1 MALGTLS
8 SLGFASGVLTQETI
22 DKLKKAEEAGRVEPY
37 KKKVEENAAKQKDL
51 TEIKT
56 KLLAFQTAVSSLGDA
71 TAFAARKVSSSIKD
85 NPAAS
90 LSADAGVALQSMKV
104 NVTQLAEK
112 DVYQSKALT
121 TDTGLVNAN
130 LKDEVKLTFFQNG
143 KEYSVTI
150 DKTTTYKDLAD
161 KISTASDGNIVAK
174 IINTGEKPD
183 GYRLS
188 LTSKETGEE
197 NAISFYP
204 GSKETTTQ
212 PDGTTKTEYKENQEA
227 KEIFKNLGWELDDS
241 NKPTDIDKNKKGYGI
256 KDQTN
261 HLKKAQ
267 NAEFT
272 MDGIKMV
279 RPSNTITDIG
289 VGLTLTLNK
298 TGEVNFEVPNH
309 LKKAQNA
316 EFTMDGIKM
325 VRPSNTITD
334 IGVGLTLTLNKTGEV
349 NFEVQ
354 QDTEAV
360 TKAMEDLVNAYND
373 LVANLNA
380 STDFN
385 SETGMKG
392 TLQGVSEVNSIRS
405 TLISALFDSVPVEGV
420 VKDKNGNDMN
430 ATVMLSMQ
438 DFGLKISESGNL
450 SFIKSDFEKK
460 MKEDISFA
468 EGFFAGITKYKD
480 IDHAG
485 ETVETGKGKI
495 EDKEFGLGDFKIIF
509 NYETYDLS
517 KTKDG
522 KPFKPQGKNEQEK
535 MQSLVDHI
543 NSFNI
548 DGLSVKLEEVKSNG
562 VNGFKIKFH
571 SENGSDFAI
580 EGKEDLLKTFG
591 LSATK
596 ITAQPIEGKG
606 IFAQLKN
613 TLEGITGKDGSLTKY
628 DEGLT
633 KDTEALNKSKDST
646 QEMINKRFET
656 MQMQFL
662 QYEVILN
669 RLNTQ
674 LNTISNMINAAN
686 QSNNN

>member
-121 TDTGLVNAN
+121 TDTGLVDAT

-150 DKTTTYKDLAD
+150 DNKTTFKDLAD

-204 GSKETTTQ
+204 GGKDK
-212 PDGTTKTEYKENQEA
+212 DGKYAENNGA
-227 KEIFKNLGWELDDS
+227 KEIFKKLGWELDDKT
-241 NKPTDIDKNKKGYGI
+241 KPNDVDKDKKGYGI
-256 KDQTN
+256 KDQT
-261 HLKKAQ
+261 
-267 NAEFT
+267 
-272 MDGIKMV
+272 
-279 RPSNTITDIG
+279 
-289 VGLTLTLNK
+289 
-298 TGEVNFEVPNH
+298 NH

-485 ETVETGKGKI
+485 ETVETSKDKI
-495 EDKEFGLGDFKIIF
+495 EDKDFQLGDFKIIF
-509 NYETYDLS
+509 NHETYDLS

-522 KPFKPQGKNEQEK
+522 KPFKPQGKNLQEK

-543 NSFNI
+543 NSLGI
-548 DGLSVKLEEVKSNG
+548 DGLSVKLEEVKQGG

-571 SENGSDFAI
+571 SESGSDFAI
-580 EGKEDLLKTFG
+580 EGKEDLLGQFG

-686 QSNNN
+686 QSNNS

>member
-22 DKLKKAEEAGRVEPY
+22 DKLKKAEEAGRIDPY
-37 KKKVEENAAKQKDL
+37 KKKIEENAAKQKDL

-121 TDTGLVNAN
+121 TDSRVINAN
-130 LKDEVKLTFFQNG
+130 LNGEAKLTFFQNG
-143 KEYSVTI
+143 KEYTVTI
-150 DKTTTYKDLAD
+150 DKTTTYRDLAD
-161 KISTASDGNIVAK
+161 KITTASDGNIVAK
-174 IINTGEKPD
+174 IINTGEKPN

-188 LTSKETGEE
+188 LSSKETGEE

-212 PDGTTKTEYKENQEA
+212 NGVSKTEYKENEEA
-227 KEIFKNLGWELDDS
+227 KKIFTNLGWELNTS
-241 NKPTDIDKNKKGYGI
+241 TSLKPEDVEKNKTGYGI
-256 KDQTN
+256 KDQAN

-272 MDGIKMV
+272 MDGIKMI
-279 RPSNTITDIG
+279 RPSNTITD
-289 VGLTLTLNK
+289 L
-298 TGEVNFEVPNH
+298 
-309 LKKAQNA
+309 A
-316 EFTMDGIKM
+316 
-325 VRPSNTITD
+325 
-334 IGVGLTLTLNKTGEV
+334 VGLTLTLNKTGEV

-354 QDTEAV
+354 QDTEAI

-385 SETGMKG
+385 TETGTKG

-420 VKDKNGNDMN
+420 VKDKNGNNMN

-485 ETVETGKGKI
+485 QTVETKDKDKI
-495 EDKEFGLGDFKIIF
+495 KEEEFGLGDFKIIF

-522 KPFKPQGKNEQEK
+522 KPFKPQGKDLQEK

-548 DGLSVKLEEVKSNG
+548 DGLSVKLEEVKQSG
-562 VNGFKIKFH
+562 VDGFKIKFH

-580 EGKEDLLKTFG
+580 EGKEDLLKQFG

-606 IFAQLKN
+606 IFAQLKS
-613 TLEGITGKDGSLTKY
+613 TLEGMTGKNGSITKY
-628 DEGLT
+628 DDGLT

-686 QSNNN
+686 QNNN

>member
-112 DVYQSKALT
+112 DVYQSKALA
-121 TDTGLVNAN
+121 TDTGLVNAS
-130 LKDEVKLTFFQNG
+130 LKNEVKLTFFQNG

-204 GSKETTTQ
+204 GSKDDKGKYQ
-212 PDGTTKTEYKENQEA
+212 ENNEA
-227 KEIFKNLGWELDDS
+227 KEIFEKLGWKLDDKT
-241 NKPTDIDKNKKGYGI
+241 KPNDVDKDKKGYGI
-256 KDQTN
+256 KDQT
-261 HLKKAQ
+261 
-267 NAEFT
+267 
-272 MDGIKMV
+272 
-279 RPSNTITDIG
+279 
-289 VGLTLTLNK
+289 
-298 TGEVNFEVPNH
+298 NH

-485 ETVETGKGKI
+485 ETVETSKGKI
-495 EDKEFGLGDFKIIF
+495 EDKDFQLGDFKIIF
-509 NYETYDLS
+509 NHETYDLS

-522 KPFKPQGKNEQEK
+522 KPFKPTGKNLQEK

-543 NSFNI
+543 NSLGI
-548 DGLSVKLEEVKSNG
+548 DGLSVKLEEVKQGG

-571 SENGSDFAI
+571 SESGSDFAI
-580 EGKEDLLKTFG
+580 EGKEDLLKQFG

>member
-121 TDTGLVNAN
+121 TDTGLVNAS
-130 LKDEVKLTFFQNG
+130 LKNEVKLTFFQNG
-143 KEYSVTI
+143 KEYTVTI

-188 LTSKETGEE
+188 LTSKETGEA

-204 GSKETTTQ
+204 GGKDR
-212 PDGTTKTEYKENQEA
+212 DGKYAENNDA
-227 KEIFKNLGWELDDS
+227 KEIFKKLGWELDDKT
-241 NKPTDIDKNKKGYGI
+241 KPNDVDKDKKGYGI
-256 KDQTN
+256 KDQT
-261 HLKKAQ
+261 
-267 NAEFT
+267 
-272 MDGIKMV
+272 
-279 RPSNTITDIG
+279 
-289 VGLTLTLNK
+289 
-298 TGEVNFEVPNH
+298 NH

-485 ETVETGKGKI
+485 ETVETSKDKI
-495 EDKEFGLGDFKIIF
+495 EDKDFQLGDFKIIF
-509 NYETYDLS
+509 NHETYDLS

-522 KPFKPQGKNEQEK
+522 KPFKPTGKNLQEK

-543 NSFNI
+543 NSLGI
-548 DGLSVKLEEVKSNG
+548 DGLSVKLEEVKQGG

-571 SENGSDFAI
+571 SESGSDFAI
-580 EGKEDLLKTFG
+580 EGKEKLLKQFG

-686 QSNNN
+686 QAQQ

>member
-121 TDTGLVNAN
+121 TDTGLVNAS
-130 LKDEVKLTFFQNG
+130 LKNEVKLTFFQNG
-143 KEYSVTI
+143 KEYTVTI

-188 LTSKETGEE
+188 LTSKETGEA

-204 GSKETTTQ
+204 GGKDK
-212 PDGTTKTEYKENQEA
+212 DGKYAENNDA
-227 KEIFKNLGWELDDS
+227 KEIFKKLGWELDDKT
-241 NKPTDIDKNKKGYGI
+241 KPNDVDKDKKGYGI
-256 KDQTN
+256 KDQT
-261 HLKKAQ
+261 
-267 NAEFT
+267 
-272 MDGIKMV
+272 
-279 RPSNTITDIG
+279 
-289 VGLTLTLNK
+289 
-298 TGEVNFEVPNH
+298 NH

-485 ETVETGKGKI
+485 ETVETSKDKI
-495 EDKEFGLGDFKIIF
+495 EDKDFQLGDFKIIF
-509 NYETYDLS
+509 NHETYDLS

-522 KPFKPQGKNEQEK
+522 KPFKPTGKNLQEK

-543 NSFNI
+543 NSLGI
-548 DGLSVKLEEVKSNG
+548 DGLSVKLEEVKQGG

-571 SENGSDFAI
+571 SESGSDFAI
-580 EGKEDLLKTFG
+580 EGKEKLLKQFG

-686 QSNNN
+686 QAQQ

>member
-121 TDTGLVNAN
+121 TDTGVINAN
-130 LKDEVKLTFFQNG
+130 LQGDTKLTFFQNG
-143 KEYSVTI
+143 KEYTVTI

-204 GSKETTTQ
+204 GSKVTTQ
-212 PDGTTKTEYKENQEA
+212 KPDGTSETKYQENEEA
-227 KEIFKNLGWELDDS
+227 KKIFTNLGWELDTS
-241 NKPTDIDKNKKGYGI
+241 TSLKPEDVEKNKTGYGI
-256 KDQTN
+256 KDQAN

-279 RPSNTITDIG
+279 RPSNTITDI
-289 VGLTLTLNK
+289 
-298 TGEVNFEVPNH
+298 
-309 LKKAQNA
+309 
-316 EFTMDGIKM
+316 
-325 VRPSNTITD
+325 S
-334 IGVGLTLTLNKTGEV
+334 VGLTLTLNKTGEV

-485 ETVETGKGKI
+485 QTVETGKGKI

-509 NYETYDLS
+509 NHETYDLS
-517 KTKDG
+517 KGKDG
-522 KPFKPQGKNEQEK
+522 KPFKPTGKNEQEK

-543 NSFNI
+543 NSLGI
-548 DGLSVKLEEVKSNG
+548 DGLSVKLEEVKQG
-562 VNGFKIKFH
+562 TTNGFKIKFH
-571 SENGSDFAI
+571 SESGSDFAI
-580 EGKEDLLKTFG
+580 EGKEKLLEQFG

>member
-112 DVYQSKALT
+112 DVYQSKALA
-121 TDTGLVNAN
+121 TDTGLVDAS
-130 LKDEVKLTFFQNG
+130 LKNEVKLTFFQNG

-150 DKTTTYKDLAD
+150 DNKTTFKDLAD

-204 GSKETTTQ
+204 GGKDK
-212 PDGTTKTEYKENQEA
+212 DGKYTENKEA
-227 KEIFKNLGWELDDS
+227 KEIFEKLGWELDDQT
-241 NKPTDIDKNKKGYGI
+241 KPNDVDKDKKGYGI
-256 KDQTN
+256 KDQ
-261 HLKKAQ
+261 A
-267 NAEFT
+267 
-272 MDGIKMV
+272 
-279 RPSNTITDIG
+279 
-289 VGLTLTLNK
+289 
-298 TGEVNFEVPNH
+298 NH

-485 ETVETGKGKI
+485 ETVETSKDKI
-495 EDKEFGLGDFKIIF
+495 EDKDFQLGDFKIIF
-509 NYETYDLS
+509 NHETYDLS

-522 KPFKPQGKNEQEK
+522 KPFKPQGKDLQEK
-535 MQSLVDHI
+535 MQSLVGHI
-543 NSFNI
+543 NSLGI

-562 VNGFKIKFH
+562 VNGFKIKFR

-580 EGKEDLLKTFG
+580 EGKEKLLKQFG

-686 QSNNN
+686 QAQQ

>member
-90 LSADAGVALQSMKV
+90 LSADAGVALQSMKI

-112 DVYQSKALT
+112 DVYQSEALT
-121 TDTGLVNAN
+121 TDTGLVDAS
-130 LKDEVKLTFFQNG
+130 LKGEVKLTFFQNG

-204 GSKETTTQ
+204 GGKNK
-212 PDGTTKTEYKENQEA
+212 DGKYEEKQEA
-227 KEIFKNLGWELDDS
+227 KDIFKNLGWELDTS
-241 NKPTDIDKNKKGYGI
+241 TSLKPEDVEKKKVGYGI

-272 MDGIKMV
+272 MDGIKMI
-279 RPSNTITDIG
+279 RPSNTITD
-289 VGLTLTLNK
+289 L
-298 TGEVNFEVPNH
+298 
-309 LKKAQNA
+309 A
-316 EFTMDGIKM
+316 
-325 VRPSNTITD
+325 
-334 IGVGLTLTLNKTGEV
+334 VGLTLTLNKTGEV

-354 QDTEAV
+354 QDTEAI

-385 SETGMKG
+385 TETGTKG

-485 ETVETGKGKI
+485 ETVETSKDKI
-495 EDKEFGLGDFKIIF
+495 EDKEFGLGDFKIVF

-522 KPFKPQGKNEQEK
+522 KPFKPTGSNVQEK

-548 DGLSVKLEEVKSNG
+548 DGLSVKLEEVKQSG
-562 VNGFKIKFH
+562 IDGFKIKFH

-613 TLEGITGKDGSLTKY
+613 TLEGITGKDGSITKY

-686 QSNNN
+686 QAQQ

>member
-112 DVYQSKALT
+112 DVYQSKALA
-121 TDTGLVNAN
+121 TDTGLVNAS

-143 KEYSVTI
+143 KEYTVTI

-204 GSKETTTQ
+204 GGKDK
-212 PDGTTKTEYKENQEA
+212 DGKYAENNDA
-227 KEIFKNLGWELDDS
+227 KEIFKKLGWELDDKT
-241 NKPTDIDKNKKGYGI
+241 KPNDVDKDKKGYGI
-256 KDQTN
+256 KDQT
-261 HLKKAQ
+261 
-267 NAEFT
+267 
-272 MDGIKMV
+272 
-279 RPSNTITDIG
+279 
-289 VGLTLTLNK
+289 
-298 TGEVNFEVPNH
+298 NH

-485 ETVETGKGKI
+485 ETVETSKGKI

-522 KPFKPQGKNEQEK
+522 KPFKPTGNTEQEK

-562 VNGFKIKFH
+562 INGFKIKFH

-580 EGKEDLLKTFG
+580 EGKEKLLKQFG

-646 QEMINKRFET
+646 QEMIDKRFET

-686 QSNNN
+686 QSNNS

>member
-121 TDTGLVNAN
+121 TDTGLVNAT

-150 DKTTTYKDLAD
+150 DNKTTFKDLAD

-204 GSKETTTQ
+204 GGKNK
-212 PDGTTKTEYKENQEA
+212 DGKYTENNDA
-227 KEIFKNLGWELDDS
+227 KEIFKKLGWELDDKT
-241 NKPTDIDKNKKGYGI
+241 KPNDVDKDKKGYGI
-256 KDQTN
+256 KDQ
-261 HLKKAQ
+261 A
-267 NAEFT
+267 
-272 MDGIKMV
+272 
-279 RPSNTITDIG
+279 
-289 VGLTLTLNK
+289 
-298 TGEVNFEVPNH
+298 NH

-485 ETVETGKGKI
+485 ETVETSKDKI
-495 EDKEFGLGDFKIIF
+495 EDKDFQLGDFKIIF
-509 NYETYDLS
+509 NHETYDLS

-522 KPFKPQGKNEQEK
+522 KPFKPQGKDLQEK

-543 NSFNI
+543 NSLGI
-548 DGLSVKLEEVKSNG
+548 DGLSVKLEEVKQG
-562 VNGFKIKFH
+562 TTNGFKIKFH
-571 SENGSDFAI
+571 SESGSDFAI
-580 EGKEDLLKTFG
+580 EGKEKLLGQFG

-686 QSNNN
+686 QAQQ

>member
-121 TDTGLVNAN
+121 TDTGLVNAS
-130 LKDEVKLTFFQNG
+130 LKNEVKLTFFQNG
-143 KEYSVTI
+143 KEYTVTI

-204 GSKETTTQ
+204 GGKDDKGKYQ
-212 PDGTTKTEYKENQEA
+212 ENNEA
-227 KEIFKNLGWELDDS
+227 KEIFKKLGWELDDQ
-241 NKPTDIDKNKKGYGI
+241 NKPSDVDKDKKGYGI
-256 KDQTN
+256 KDQT
-261 HLKKAQ
+261 
-267 NAEFT
+267 
-272 MDGIKMV
+272 
-279 RPSNTITDIG
+279 
-289 VGLTLTLNK
+289 
-298 TGEVNFEVPNH
+298 NH

-485 ETVETGKGKI
+485 QTVETNKGKI
-495 EDKEFGLGDFKIIF
+495 EEKDFQLGDFKIIF
-509 NYETYDLS
+509 NHETYDLS

-522 KPFKPQGKNEQEK
+522 KAFKPTGKNEQEK

-543 NSFNI
+543 NSLGI

-571 SENGSDFAI
+571 SESGSDFAI
-580 EGKEDLLKTFG
+580 EGKEKLLEQFG

-686 QSNNN
+686 QAQQ

>member
-22 DKLKKAEEAGRVEPY
+22 DKLKKAEEAGRIDPY
-37 KKKVEENAAKQKDL
+37 KKKIEENAAKQKDL

-112 DVYQSKALT
+112 DVYQSKALA
-121 TDTGLVNAN
+121 TDTGVINAN
-130 LKDEVKLTFFQNG
+130 LQSDTKLTFFQNG
-143 KEYSVTI
+143 KEYTVTI
-150 DKTTTYKDLAD
+150 DKTTTYRDLAD
-161 KISTASDGNIVAK
+161 KITTASDGNIVAK

-204 GSKETTTQ
+204 GSKEITTQ

-256 KDQTN
+256 KDQT
-261 HLKKAQ
+261 
-267 NAEFT
+267 
-272 MDGIKMV
+272 
-279 RPSNTITDIG
+279 
-289 VGLTLTLNK
+289 
-298 TGEVNFEVPNH
+298 NH

-686 QSNNN
+686 QSNNS

>member
-121 TDTGLVNAN
+121 TDTGLVNASLN
-130 LKDEVKLTFFQNG
+130 NEVKLTFFQNG
-143 KEYSVTI
+143 KEYTVTI

-204 GSKETTTQ
+204 GGKNK
-212 PDGTTKTEYKENQEA
+212 DGKYTENNDA
-227 KEIFKNLGWELDDS
+227 KKIFKNLGWELDDKT
-241 NKPTDIDKNKKGYGI
+241 KPNDVDKDKKGYGI
-256 KDQTN
+256 KDQ
-261 HLKKAQ
+261 A
-267 NAEFT
+267 
-272 MDGIKMV
+272 
-279 RPSNTITDIG
+279 
-289 VGLTLTLNK
+289 
-298 TGEVNFEVPNH
+298 NH

-580 EGKEDLLKTFG
+580 EGKEKLLKQFG

-686 QSNNN
+686 QAQQ

>member
-121 TDTGLVNAN
+121 TDTGLVNAT

-150 DKTTTYKDLAD
+150 DNKTTFKDLAD

-204 GSKETTTQ
+204 GGKDK
-212 PDGTTKTEYKENQEA
+212 DGKYAENNDA
-227 KEIFKNLGWELDDS
+227 KEIFKKLGWELDDKT
-241 NKPTDIDKNKKGYGI
+241 KPNDVDKDKKGYGI
-256 KDQTN
+256 KDQT
-261 HLKKAQ
+261 
-267 NAEFT
+267 
-272 MDGIKMV
+272 
-279 RPSNTITDIG
+279 
-289 VGLTLTLNK
+289 
-298 TGEVNFEVPNH
+298 NH

-485 ETVETGKGKI
+485 ETVEKGKGKI

-646 QEMINKRFET
+646 QEMIDKRFET

-686 QSNNN
+686 QSSNN

>member
-112 DVYQSKALT
+112 DVYQSKALA
-121 TDTGLVNAN
+121 TDTGLVNAS
-130 LKDEVKLTFFQNG
+130 LKNEVKLTFFQNG
-143 KEYSVTI
+143 KEYTVTI

-204 GSKETTTQ
+204 GSKDDKGKYQ
-212 PDGTTKTEYKENQEA
+212 ENSDA
-227 KEIFKNLGWELDDS
+227 KEIFKKLGWELDDQT
-241 NKPTDIDKNKKGYGI
+241 KPNDVDKDKKGYGI
-256 KDQTN
+256 KDQ
-261 HLKKAQ
+261 K
-267 NAEFT
+267 
-272 MDGIKMV
+272 
-279 RPSNTITDIG
+279 
-289 VGLTLTLNK
+289 
-298 TGEVNFEVPNH
+298 NH

-522 KPFKPQGKNEQEK
+522 KPFKPTGNTEQEK

-646 QEMINKRFET
+646 QEMIDKRFET

-686 QSNNN
+686 QSNNS

>member
-121 TDTGLVNAN
+121 TDTGVINAS
-130 LKDEVKLTFFQNG
+130 LQSDTKLTFFQNG
-143 KEYSVTI
+143 KEYTVTI

-204 GSKETTTQ
+204 GSKDK
-212 PDGTTKTEYKENQEA
+212 DGKYEEKQEA
-227 KEIFKNLGWELDDS
+227 RDIFKNLGWELDDKTKPS
-241 NKPTDIDKNKKGYGI
+241 DVNKDKKGYGI
-256 KDQTN
+256 KDQAN

-279 RPSNTITDIG
+279 RPSNTITD
-289 VGLTLTLNK
+289 L
-298 TGEVNFEVPNH
+298 
-309 LKKAQNA
+309 A
-316 EFTMDGIKM
+316 
-325 VRPSNTITD
+325 
-334 IGVGLTLTLNKTGEV
+334 VGLTLTLNKTGEV

-485 ETVETGKGKI
+485 ETVETSKDKI
-495 EDKEFGLGDFKIIF
+495 EDKDFQLGDFKIIF
-509 NYETYDLS
+509 NHETYDLS

-522 KPFKPQGKNEQEK
+522 KPFKPQGKDLQEK

-543 NSFNI
+543 NSLGI
-548 DGLSVKLEEVKSNG
+548 DGLSVKLEEVKQG
-562 VNGFKIKFH
+562 TTNGFKIKFH
-571 SENGSDFAI
+571 SESGSDFAI
-580 EGKEDLLKTFG
+580 EGKEKLLEQFG

-646 QEMINKRFET
+646 QEMIDKRFET

-686 QSNNN
+686 QSSNN

>member
-112 DVYQSKALT
+112 DVYQSKALA

-130 LKDEVKLTFFQNG
+130 LKNEVKLTFFQNG
-143 KEYSVTI
+143 KEYTVTI

-204 GSKETTTQ
+204 GGKNK
-212 PDGTTKTEYKENQEA
+212 DGKYAENEEA
-227 KEIFKNLGWELDDS
+227 KKIFEKLGWELDDQT
-241 NKPTDIDKNKKGYGI
+241 KPNDVDKDKKGYGI
-256 KDQTN
+256 KDQ
-261 HLKKAQ
+261 A
-267 NAEFT
+267 
-272 MDGIKMV
+272 
-279 RPSNTITDIG
+279 
-289 VGLTLTLNK
+289 
-298 TGEVNFEVPNH
+298 NH

-485 ETVETGKGKI
+485 QTVETNKDKI
-495 EDKEFGLGDFKIIF
+495 EEKDFQLGDFKIIF
-509 NYETYDLS
+509 NHETYDLS
-517 KTKDG
+517 KGKDG
-522 KPFKPQGKNEQEK
+522 KPFKPTGKNEQEK

-543 NSFNI
+543 NSLGI

-571 SENGSDFAI
+571 SESGSDFAI
-580 EGKEDLLKTFG
+580 EGKEKLLEQFG

-686 QSNNN
+686 QAQQ

>member
-8 SLGFASGVLTQETI
+8 SLGFASGILKQDTI
-22 DKLKKAEEAGRVEPY
+22 DKMKKAEEAKRVEPY

-104 NVTQLAEK
+104 NVTKLAEK
-112 DVYQSKALT
+112 DVYQSKALA
-121 TDTGLVNAN
+121 TDTGVIDAN
-130 LKDEVKLTFFQNG
+130 LRNDVKLTFFQNG
-143 KEYSVTI
+143 KEYTVTI

-174 IINTGEKPD
+174 IINTGEKPE

-188 LTSKETGEE
+188 LTSKETGEK

-212 PDGTTKTEYKENQEA
+212 PGGTTKTEYKESPKA
-227 KEIFKNLGWELDDS
+227 KNIFTKLGWELDTNTS
-241 NKPTDIDKNKKGYGI
+241 LKPEDVEKNKTGYGI

-272 MDGIKMV
+272 MDGIKMI
-279 RPSNTITDIG
+279 RPSNTITD
-289 VGLTLTLNK
+289 L
-298 TGEVNFEVPNH
+298 
-309 LKKAQNA
+309 A
-316 EFTMDGIKM
+316 
-325 VRPSNTITD
+325 
-334 IGVGLTLTLNKTGEV
+334 VGLTLTLNKTGEV

-385 SETGMKG
+385 SETGTKG

-420 VKDKNGNDMN
+420 VKDKNGNNMN

-438 DFGLKISESGNL
+438 DFGLKISKSGNL

-485 ETVETGKGKI
+485 QTVEKSKDKI

-522 KPFKPQGKNEQEK
+522 KPFKPTGNSVQEK

-543 NSFNI
+543 NSLGI
-548 DGLSVKLEEVKSNG
+548 DGLSVKLEEVKQSG

-580 EGKEDLLKTFG
+580 EGKEKLLETFG

-613 TLEGITGKDGSLTKY
+613 TLEGMTGKKGSLTKY
-628 DEGLT
+628 DDGLT

-674 LNTISNMINAAN
+674 LNTINNMINAAN
-686 QSNNN
+686 QNNN

>member
-112 DVYQSKALT
+112 DVYQSKALA
-121 TDTGLVNAN
+121 TDTGLVNAS
-130 LKDEVKLTFFQNG
+130 LKNEVKLTFFQNG

-204 GSKETTTQ
+204 GSKDDKGKYQ
-212 PDGTTKTEYKENQEA
+212 ENNEA
-227 KEIFKNLGWELDDS
+227 KEIFKKLGWELDDKT
-241 NKPTDIDKNKKGYGI
+241 KPNDVDKDKKGYGI
-256 KDQTN
+256 KDQT
-261 HLKKAQ
+261 
-267 NAEFT
+267 
-272 MDGIKMV
+272 
-279 RPSNTITDIG
+279 
-289 VGLTLTLNK
+289 
-298 TGEVNFEVPNH
+298 NH

-522 KPFKPQGKNEQEK
+522 KPFKPTGSTEQEK

-646 QEMINKRFET
+646 QEMIDKRFET

-686 QSNNN
+686 QAQQ

>member
-130 LKDEVKLTFFQNG
+130 LKNEVKLTFFQNG

-204 GSKETTTQ
+204 GGKDK
-212 PDGTTKTEYKENQEA
+212 DGKYAENNDA
-227 KEIFKNLGWELDDS
+227 KEIFKKLGWELNDKT
-241 NKPTDIDKNKKGYGI
+241 KPNDVDKDKKGYGI
-256 KDQTN
+256 KDQT
-261 HLKKAQ
+261 
-267 NAEFT
+267 
-272 MDGIKMV
+272 
-279 RPSNTITDIG
+279 
-289 VGLTLTLNK
+289 
-298 TGEVNFEVPNH
+298 NH

-646 QEMINKRFET
+646 QEMIDKRFET

-686 QSNNN
+686 QSSNN

>member
-112 DVYQSKALT
+112 DVYQSKALA
-121 TDTGLVNAN
+121 TDTGLVDAS
-130 LKDEVKLTFFQNG
+130 LKNEVKLTFFQNG

-204 GSKETTTQ
+204 GSKDDKGKYQ
-212 PDGTTKTEYKENQEA
+212 ENNEA
-227 KEIFKNLGWELDDS
+227 KEIFKKLGWELDDKT
-241 NKPTDIDKNKKGYGI
+241 KPNDVDKDKKGYGI
-256 KDQTN
+256 KDQT
-261 HLKKAQ
+261 
-267 NAEFT
+267 
-272 MDGIKMV
+272 
-279 RPSNTITDIG
+279 
-289 VGLTLTLNK
+289 
-298 TGEVNFEVPNH
+298 NH

-485 ETVETGKGKI
+485 ETVETSKDKI
-495 EDKEFGLGDFKIIF
+495 EDKDFQLGDFKIIF
-509 NYETYDLS
+509 NHETYDLS

-522 KPFKPQGKNEQEK
+522 KPFKPTGKNLQEK

-543 NSFNI
+543 NSLGI
-548 DGLSVKLEEVKSNG
+548 DGLSVKLEEVKQGG

-571 SENGSDFAI
+571 SESGSDFAI
-580 EGKEDLLKTFG
+580 EGKEDLLKQFG

-686 QSNNN
+686 QSSNN

>member
-112 DVYQSKALT
+112 DVYQSKALA

-130 LKDEVKLTFFQNG
+130 LKNEVKLTFFQNG
-143 KEYSVTI
+143 KEYTVTI

-256 KDQTN
+256 KDQT
-261 HLKKAQ
+261 
-267 NAEFT
+267 
-272 MDGIKMV
+272 
-279 RPSNTITDIG
+279 
-289 VGLTLTLNK
+289 
-298 TGEVNFEVPNH
+298 NH

-485 ETVETGKGKI
+485 ETVETGRGKI

-686 QSNNN
+686 QAQQ

>member
-112 DVYQSKALT
+112 DVYQSKALA
-121 TDTGLVNAN
+121 TDTGLVDAN
-130 LKDEVKLTFFQNG
+130 LKNEVKLTFFQNG

-204 GSKETTTQ
+204 GGKDDKGKYQ
-212 PDGTTKTEYKENQEA
+212 ENNEA
-227 KEIFKNLGWELDDS
+227 KEIFKKLGWELDDQ
-241 NKPTDIDKNKKGYGI
+241 NKPSDVDKDKKGYGI
-256 KDQTN
+256 KDQT
-261 HLKKAQ
+261 
-267 NAEFT
+267 
-272 MDGIKMV
+272 
-279 RPSNTITDIG
+279 
-289 VGLTLTLNK
+289 
-298 TGEVNFEVPNH
+298 NH

-548 DGLSVKLEEVKSNG
+548 DGLRVKLEEVKSNG

-580 EGKEDLLKTFG
+580 EGKEKLLKQFG

-686 QSNNN
+686 QAQQ

>member
-121 TDTGLVNAN
+121 TDTGLVNAS

-150 DKTTTYKDLAD
+150 DNKTTFKDLAD

-204 GSKETTTQ
+204 GGKDK
-212 PDGTTKTEYKENQEA
+212 DGKYAENNDA
-227 KEIFKNLGWELDDS
+227 KEIFKKLGWELDDKT
-241 NKPTDIDKNKKGYGI
+241 KPNDVDKDKKGYGI
-256 KDQTN
+256 KDQ
-261 HLKKAQ
+261 A
-267 NAEFT
+267 
-272 MDGIKMV
+272 
-279 RPSNTITDIG
+279 
-289 VGLTLTLNK
+289 
-298 TGEVNFEVPNH
+298 NH

-509 NYETYDLS
+509 NHETYDLS

-522 KPFKPQGKNEQEK
+522 KPFKPTGGTEQEK

-580 EGKEDLLKTFG
+580 EGKEKLLKQFG

-686 QSNNN
+686 QAQQ

>member
-121 TDTGLVNAN
+121 TDTGLVDAT
-130 LKDEVKLTFFQNG
+130 LKNEVKLTFFQNG

-204 GSKETTTQ
+204 GGKDK
-212 PDGTTKTEYKENQEA
+212 DGKYTENNDA
-227 KEIFKNLGWELDDS
+227 KEIFKKLGWELDDQT
-241 NKPTDIDKNKKGYGI
+241 KPNDVDKDKKGYGI
-256 KDQTN
+256 KDQ
-261 HLKKAQ
+261 A
-267 NAEFT
+267 
-272 MDGIKMV
+272 
-279 RPSNTITDIG
+279 
-289 VGLTLTLNK
+289 
-298 TGEVNFEVPNH
+298 NH

-580 EGKEDLLKTFG
+580 EGKEKLLKQFG

-646 QEMINKRFET
+646 QEMIDKRFET

-686 QSNNN
+686 QSNNS

>member
-22 DKLKKAEEAGRVEPY
+22 DKLKKAEEAGRIDPY
-37 KKKVEENAAKQKDL
+37 KKKIEENAAKQKDL

-121 TDTGLVNAN
+121 TDTGLVNAS
-130 LKDEVKLTFFQNG
+130 LKNEVKLTFFQNG
-143 KEYSVTI
+143 KEYTVTI
-150 DKTTTYKDLAD
+150 DKTTTYRDLAD
-161 KISTASDGNIVAK
+161 KITTASDGNIVAK

-188 LTSKETGEE
+188 LSSKETGEE

-204 GSKETTTQ
+204 GSKETTKQ
-212 PDGTTKTEYKENQEA
+212 PDGTSKTEYKENEEA
-227 KEIFKNLGWELDDS
+227 KKIFENLGWKLDDKT
-241 NKPTDIDKNKKGYGI
+241 KPTDIEKEKKGYGI
-256 KDQTN
+256 KDQAN

-272 MDGIKMV
+272 MDGIKMI
-279 RPSNTITDIG
+279 RPSNTITD
-289 VGLTLTLNK
+289 L
-298 TGEVNFEVPNH
+298 
-309 LKKAQNA
+309 A
-316 EFTMDGIKM
+316 
-325 VRPSNTITD
+325 
-334 IGVGLTLTLNKTGEV
+334 VGLTLTLNKTGEV

-354 QDTEAV
+354 QDTEAI

-385 SETGMKG
+385 TETGTKG

-420 VKDKNGNDMN
+420 VKDKNGNNMN

-485 ETVETGKGKI
+485 ETVETGKDKI
-495 EDKEFGLGDFKIIF
+495 EDKEFGLGDFKIVF

-522 KPFKPQGKNEQEK
+522 KPFKPTGSNVQEK

-543 NSFNI
+543 NSLGI
-548 DGLSVKLEEVKSNG
+548 DGLSVKLEEVKQSG
-562 VNGFKIKFH
+562 IDGFKIKFH

-580 EGKEDLLKTFG
+580 EGKENLLKQFG

-686 QSNNN
+686 QAQQ

>member
-112 DVYQSKALT
+112 DVYQSKALA
-121 TDTGLVNAN
+121 TDTGLVNAS
-130 LKDEVKLTFFQNG
+130 LKNEVKLTFFQNG

-204 GSKETTTQ
+204 GSKDDKGKYQ
-212 PDGTTKTEYKENQEA
+212 ENNEA
-227 KEIFKNLGWELDDS
+227 KEIFKKLGWDLDIS
-241 NKPTDIDKNKKGYGI
+241 TSLKPEDVEKNKTGYGI

-279 RPSNTITDIG
+279 RPSNTITD
-289 VGLTLTLNK
+289 L
-298 TGEVNFEVPNH
+298 
-309 LKKAQNA
+309 A
-316 EFTMDGIKM
+316 
-325 VRPSNTITD
+325 
-334 IGVGLTLTLNKTGEV
+334 VGLTLTLNKTGEV

-420 VKDKNGNDMN
+420 VKDKNGNNMN

-686 QSNNN
+686 QSSNN

>member
-112 DVYQSKALT
+112 DVYQSKALA

-130 LKDEVKLTFFQNG
+130 LNNEVKLTFFQNG

-227 KEIFKNLGWELDDS
+227 KDIFKNLGWELDDS

-256 KDQTN
+256 KDQ
-261 HLKKAQ
+261 A
-267 NAEFT
+267 
-272 MDGIKMV
+272 
-279 RPSNTITDIG
+279 
-289 VGLTLTLNK
+289 
-298 TGEVNFEVPNH
+298 NH

-522 KPFKPQGKNEQEK
+522 KPFKPIGNTEQEK

-580 EGKEDLLKTFG
+580 EGKEKLLEQFG

-646 QEMINKRFET
+646 QEMIDKRFET

-686 QSNNN
+686 QSSNN

>member
-22 DKLKKAEEAGRVEPY
+22 DKLKKAEEAGRIDPY
-37 KKKVEENAAKQKDL
+37 KKKIEENAAKQKDL

-112 DVYQSKALT
+112 DVYQSKALA
-121 TDTGLVNAN
+121 TDTGVINAN
-130 LKDEVKLTFFQNG
+130 LKNEVKLTFFQNG

-204 GSKETTTQ
+204 GSKDK
-212 PDGTTKTEYKENQEA
+212 DGKYEEKQEA
-227 KEIFKNLGWELDDS
+227 KDIFKNLGWELDTS
-241 NKPTDIDKNKKGYGI
+241 TSLKPEDVEKKKVGYGI
-256 KDQTN
+256 KDQ
-261 HLKKAQ
+261 A
-267 NAEFT
+267 
-272 MDGIKMV
+272 
-279 RPSNTITDIG
+279 
-289 VGLTLTLNK
+289 
-298 TGEVNFEVPNH
+298 NH

-420 VKDKNGNDMN
+420 VKDKNGNDMK

-485 ETVETGKGKI
+485 ETVETGKNKI

-522 KPFKPQGKNEQEK
+522 KPFKPTGKNEQEK

-543 NSFNI
+543 NSLGI
-548 DGLSVKLEEVKSNG
+548 DGLSVKLEEVKQG
-562 VNGFKIKFH
+562 TTNGFKIKFH

-580 EGKEDLLKTFG
+580 EGKEKLLEQFG

-686 QSNNN
+686 QAQQ

>member
-121 TDTGLVNAN
+121 TDTGLVNAS

-150 DKTTTYKDLAD
+150 DNKTTFKDLAD

-204 GSKETTTQ
+204 GGKDK
-212 PDGTTKTEYKENQEA
+212 DGKYAENNDA
-227 KEIFKNLGWELDDS
+227 KEIFKKLGWELDDKT
-241 NKPTDIDKNKKGYGI
+241 KPNDVDKDKTGYGI
-256 KDQTN
+256 KDQ
-261 HLKKAQ
+261 A
-267 NAEFT
+267 
-272 MDGIKMV
+272 
-279 RPSNTITDIG
+279 
-289 VGLTLTLNK
+289 
-298 TGEVNFEVPNH
+298 NH

-686 QSNNN
+686 QAQQ

>member
-121 TDTGLVNAN
+121 TDTGLVDAT

-150 DKTTTYKDLAD
+150 DNKTTFKDLAD

-204 GSKETTTQ
+204 GGKDK
-212 PDGTTKTEYKENQEA
+212 DGKYAENNGA
-227 KEIFKNLGWELDDS
+227 KEIFKKLGWELDDKT
-241 NKPTDIDKNKKGYGI
+241 KPNDVDKDKKGYGI
-256 KDQTN
+256 KDQT
-261 HLKKAQ
+261 
-267 NAEFT
+267 
-272 MDGIKMV
+272 
-279 RPSNTITDIG
+279 
-289 VGLTLTLNK
+289 
-298 TGEVNFEVPNH
+298 NH

-485 ETVETGKGKI
+485 QTVETSKGKI

-509 NYETYDLS
+509 NHETYDLS
-517 KTKDG
+517 KGKDG
-522 KPFKPQGKNEQEK
+522 KPFKPTGNSVQEK

-543 NSFNI
+543 NSLGI
-548 DGLSVKLEEVKSNG
+548 DGLSVKLEEVKQG
-562 VNGFKIKFH
+562 TTNGFKIKFH
-571 SENGSDFAI
+571 SESGSDFAI
-580 EGKEDLLKTFG
+580 EGKEKLLEQFG

>member
-112 DVYQSKALT
+112 DVYQSKAFT
-121 TDTGLVNAN
+121 TDTGLVNAS

-150 DKTTTYKDLAD
+150 DNKTTFKDLAD

-174 IINTGEKPD
+174 IINTGEKPN

-204 GSKETTTQ
+204 GGKNK
-212 PDGTTKTEYKENQEA
+212 DGKYEEKQEA
-227 KEIFKNLGWELDDS
+227 KDIFKKLGWELDDQ

-256 KDQTN
+256 KDQ
-261 HLKKAQ
+261 A
-267 NAEFT
+267 
-272 MDGIKMV
+272 
-279 RPSNTITDIG
+279 
-289 VGLTLTLNK
+289 
-298 TGEVNFEVPNH
+298 NH

-460 MKEDISFA
+460 IKEDISFA

-495 EDKEFGLGDFKIIF
+495 EDEEFRLGDFKIIF
-509 NYETYDLS
+509 NHETYDLS

-522 KPFKPQGKNEQEK
+522 KPFKPTGGTEQEK

-543 NSFNI
+543 NSLGI

-571 SENGSDFAI
+571 SESGSDFAI
-580 EGKEDLLKTFG
+580 EGKEKLLKQFG

-686 QSNNN
+686 QAQQ

>member
-112 DVYQSKALT
+112 DVYQSKALA
-121 TDTGLVNAN
+121 TDTGLVNAS
-130 LKDEVKLTFFQNG
+130 LKNEVKLTFFQNG
-143 KEYSVTI
+143 KEYTVTI

-174 IINTGEKPD
+174 IINTGEKPN

-204 GSKETTTQ
+204 GSKDDKGKYQ
-212 PDGTTKTEYKENQEA
+212 ENSEA
-227 KEIFKNLGWELDDS
+227 KEIFKNLGWELDTS
-241 NKPTDIDKNKKGYGI
+241 TSLKPEDVEKNKTGYGI
-256 KDQTN
+256 KDQAN

-279 RPSNTITDIG
+279 RPSNTITD
-289 VGLTLTLNK
+289 L
-298 TGEVNFEVPNH
+298 
-309 LKKAQNA
+309 A
-316 EFTMDGIKM
+316 
-325 VRPSNTITD
+325 
-334 IGVGLTLTLNKTGEV
+334 VGLTLTLNKTGEV

-420 VKDKNGNDMN
+420 VKDKNGNNMN

-485 ETVETGKGKI
+485 QTVETKDKDKI
-495 EDKEFGLGDFKIIF
+495 KEEEFKLGDFKIIF
-509 NYETYDLS
+509 NHETYDLS
-517 KTKDG
+517 KGKDG
-522 KPFKPQGKNEQEK
+522 KPFKPTGSSVQEK

-543 NSFNI
+543 NSLGI
-548 DGLSVKLEEVKSNG
+548 DGLSVKLEEVKQGG

-571 SENGSDFAI
+571 SESGSDFAI
-580 EGKEDLLKTFG
+580 EGKEGLLGQFG

>member
-112 DVYQSKALT
+112 DVYQSKALA
-121 TDTGLVNAN
+121 TDTGVINAN
-130 LKDEVKLTFFQNG
+130 LQNDTKLTFFQNG
-143 KEYSVTI
+143 KEYTVTI
-150 DKTTTYKDLAD
+150 NKTTTYKDLAD

-204 GSKETTTQ
+204 GGKNK
-212 PDGTTKTEYKENQEA
+212 DGKYAENNDA
-227 KEIFKNLGWELDDS
+227 KEIFKKLGWELDDK
-241 NKPTDIDKNKKGYGI
+241 NKPNDVDKDKKGYGI

-279 RPSNTITDIG
+279 RPSNTITDI
-289 VGLTLTLNK
+289 
-298 TGEVNFEVPNH
+298 
-309 LKKAQNA
+309 A
-316 EFTMDGIKM
+316 
-325 VRPSNTITD
+325 
-334 IGVGLTLTLNKTGEV
+334 VGLTLTLNKTGEV

-485 ETVETGKGKI
+485 QTVETGKGKI

-509 NYETYDLS
+509 NHETYDLS

-522 KPFKPQGKNEQEK
+522 KPFKPTGKNEQEK

-543 NSFNI
+543 NSLGI
-548 DGLSVKLEEVKSNG
+548 DGLSVKLEEVKQG
-562 VNGFKIKFH
+562 TTNGFKIKFH

-580 EGKEDLLKTFG
+580 EGKEGLLGQFG

>member
-112 DVYQSKALT
+112 DVYQSKALA

-130 LKDEVKLTFFQNG
+130 LNNEVKLTFFQNG

-227 KEIFKNLGWELDDS
+227 KDIFKNLGWELDDS

-256 KDQTN
+256 KDQ
-261 HLKKAQ
+261 A
-267 NAEFT
+267 
-272 MDGIKMV
+272 
-279 RPSNTITDIG
+279 
-289 VGLTLTLNK
+289 
-298 TGEVNFEVPNH
+298 NH

-405 TLISALFDSVPVEGV
+405 TLISALFDSVPVDGV

-485 ETVETGKGKI
+485 ETVETSKDKI
-495 EDKEFGLGDFKIIF
+495 EDKDFQLGDFKIIF

-522 KPFKPQGKNEQEK
+522 KPFKPTGSTEQEK

-580 EGKEDLLKTFG
+580 EGKEKLLKQFG

-686 QSNNN
+686 QAQQ

>member
-121 TDTGLVNAN
+121 TDTGLVNAS
-130 LKDEVKLTFFQNG
+130 LKNEVKLTFFQNG

-188 LTSKETGEE
+188 LTSKETGEA

-204 GSKETTTQ
+204 GGKDK
-212 PDGTTKTEYKENQEA
+212 DGKYAENNDA

-256 KDQTN
+256 KDQ
-261 HLKKAQ
+261 A
-267 NAEFT
+267 
-272 MDGIKMV
+272 
-279 RPSNTITDIG
+279 
-289 VGLTLTLNK
+289 
-298 TGEVNFEVPNH
+298 NH

-495 EDKEFGLGDFKIIF
+495 EDKEFELGDFKIIF

-517 KTKDG
+517 KAKDG
-522 KPFKPQGKNEQEK
+522 KPFKPTGSTEQEK

-571 SENGSDFAI
+571 SESGSDFAI
-580 EGKEDLLKTFG
+580 EGKEKLLKQFG

-686 QSNNN
+686 QSSNN

>member
-8 SLGFASGVLTQETI
+8 SLGFASGILKQDTI
-22 DKLKKAEEAGRVEPY
+22 DKMKKAEEAKRVEPY

-104 NVTQLAEK
+104 NVTKLAEK
-112 DVYQSKALT
+112 DVYQSKALA
-121 TDTGLVNAN
+121 TDTGVIDAN
-130 LKDEVKLTFFQNG
+130 LKSDVKLTFFQNG
-143 KEYSVTI
+143 KEYTVTI

-161 KISTASDGNIVAK
+161 KINTASDGNIVAK
-174 IINTGEKPD
+174 IINTGEKPE

-188 LTSKETGEE
+188 LTSKETGEK

-204 GSKETTTQ
+204 GSKETT
-212 PDGTTKTEYKENQEA
+212 GTKTEYKENTEA
-227 KEIFKNLGWELDDS
+227 KSIFTKLGWELDTNTS
-241 NKPTDIDKNKKGYGI
+241 LKPEDVEKNKTGYGI

-272 MDGIKMV
+272 MDGIKMI
-279 RPSNTITDIG
+279 RPSNTITD
-289 VGLTLTLNK
+289 L
-298 TGEVNFEVPNH
+298 
-309 LKKAQNA
+309 A
-316 EFTMDGIKM
+316 
-325 VRPSNTITD
+325 
-334 IGVGLTLTLNKTGEV
+334 VGLTLTLNKTGEV

-385 SETGMKG
+385 AETGTKG

-420 VKDKNGNDMN
+420 VKDKNGNNMN

-438 DFGLKISESGNL
+438 DFGLKISKSGNL

-485 ETVETGKGKI
+485 QTVEKSKGKI

-522 KPFKPQGKNEQEK
+522 KPFKPTGKDEQEK

-543 NSFNI
+543 NSLGI
-548 DGLSVKLEEVKSNG
+548 DGLSVKLEEVNSNG
-562 VNGFKIKFH
+562 INGFKIKFH

-580 EGKEDLLKTFG
+580 EGKEKLLEQFG

-613 TLEGITGKDGSLTKY
+613 TLEGMTGKKGSLTKY
-628 DEGLT
+628 DDGLT

-656 MQMQFL
+656 MQMQFV

-686 QSNNN
+686 QNNN